1 MCQMNGLSPE
11 LNSVIALSIPALFV
25 PVNSSGTVVHSCIF
39 ASSIELMLVH
49 AAIAA
54 RRACWIA
61 ERLSDCWEQALMRA
75 FRGNWKTSDSAGRMG
90 KYSAGTSRQL
100 PQRQTLTD
108 SDDVRKMETDCRHM
122 SCLCGRV
129 GTFS

>member
-1 MCQMNGLSPE
+1 
-11 LNSVIALSIPALFV
+11 
-25 PVNSSGTVVHSCIF
+25 
-39 ASSIELMLVH
+39 
-49 AAIAA
+49 
-54 RRACWIA
+54 
-61 ERLSDCWEQALMRA
+61 MRA

-100 PQRQTLTD
+100 PQRQILTD